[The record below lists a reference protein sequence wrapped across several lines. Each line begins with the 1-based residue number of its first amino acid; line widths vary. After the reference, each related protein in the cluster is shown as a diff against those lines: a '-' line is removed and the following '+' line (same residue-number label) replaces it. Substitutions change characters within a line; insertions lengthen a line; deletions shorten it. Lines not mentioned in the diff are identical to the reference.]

1 MNIFI
6 AKNRLFN
13 KADKM
18 LYGHFIEHFHRQI
31 YRGVYDPSS
40 KFADEDGFRTDVMDA
55 MRQIKV
61 PILRWPGGCF
71 VSSYNWKKAIGPNR
85 IPFFDKSWR
94 VEDPN
99 TFGTDEFI
107 KLCRKVSCEPYICTN
122 AGTGTAE
129 EMSDWVEYCNLK
141 SEGEYARMRIA
152 NGYTEPY
159 NVKYWSVGNENYGEW
174 EIGAKNSNEWGHLV
188 NEAAKM
194 MLRVSPS
201 IEISAAALA
210 DTDWNLQLLKKC
222 SSRMNWISIHQYWD
236 GLWQDYNPSNYTAVI
251 GMTNNVG
258 QSIREIR
265 GILNSLNLQN
275 SIRIAFDEWNL
286 RSWHHPNTQLI
297 RPSEDKSEYLLTR
310 DLNDT
315 NSTYT
320 IADAVFSA
328 CFLNECLRNCDIV
341 GMANFAPLINTCG
354 AIFTHKDGIVKR
366 STYHVFDLFA
376 NQMGEN
382 VIDLWIE
389 EAIIETVS
397 GAQINMLDMAAAV
410 RSKDGAITISAVNKY
425 DSQKVDFY
433 PVFDDFTPSKY
444 EVFTILGASTDS
456 YNDIDKSDVT
466 IEKTEVVLS
475 SNDRISIE
483 LLPHSVNIIV
493 FSS

>member
-1 MNIFI
+1 M
-6 AKNRLFN
+6 
-13 KADKM
+13 
-18 LYGHFIEHFHRQI
+18 
-31 YRGVYDPSS
+31 
-40 KFADEDGFRTDVMDA
+40 
-55 MRQIKV
+55 
-61 PILRWPGGCF
+61 
-71 VSSYNWKKAIGPNR
+71 
-85 IPFFDKSWR
+85 
-94 VEDPN
+94 
-99 TFGTDEFI
+99 
-107 KLCRKVSCEPYICTN
+107 
-122 AGTGTAE
+122 
-129 EMSDWVEYCNLK
+129 
-141 SEGEYARMRIA
+141 
-152 NGYTEPY
+152 
-159 NVKYWSVGNENYGEW
+159 
-174 EIGAKNSNEWGHLV
+174 
-188 NEAAKM
+188 
-194 MLRVSPS
+194 
-201 IEISAAALA
+201 
-210 DTDWNLQLLKKC
+210 
-222 SSRMNWISIHQYWD
+222 
-236 GLWQDYNPSNYTAVI
+236 
-251 GMTNNVG
+251 
-258 QSIREIR
+258 
-265 GILNSLNLQN
+265 
-275 SIRIAFDEWNL
+275 
-286 RSWHHPNTQLI
+286 
-297 RPSEDKSEYLLTR
+297 TR